1 MTAPYS
7 LPPAVGSRMVAGVNG
22 LDMHILEAGDPG
34 HPLIL
39 LLHGFPELA
48 YSWRNQIGPLAAAGF
63 HVVAPDQRGYGRT
76 TGEDR
81 SRLEQFRILNLVR
94 DAMMLV
100 SALGHAQVHCV
111 VGHDFGSPV
120 AAWAALARPDI
131 FRRVM
136 LMSAPFPGTAP
147 WPPPAAAG
155 QTETPAPRAA
165 PDWIAGLAALGR
177 KHYQLYYSTDDA
189 AAEMDAPA
197 QGLAAFLSAYYHVK
211 SGDWPENRPF
221 ALSGWTADA
230 LAKLPEYYVMP
241 LELGMA
247 ATVAPHA
254 PGVRPAWLP
263 DDALAV
269 YTAEYGRTGF
279 GGGLLW
285 YRAISCGRF
294 QADFD
299 LFAGRR
305 IEGPA
310 MFLAGERDWGI
321 HQNPGALEAM
331 RARAGADWRGTELIP
346 GAGHWVQQEQADA
359 VTGRLRAFL
368 RETG

>member
-1 MTAPYS
+1 MVAPYP
-7 LPPAVGSRMVAGVNG
+7 LPAGVRSRMVAGVNG
-22 LDMHILEAGDPG
+22 LDMHVLEAGDPS
-34 HPLIL
+34 HPLVL

-48 YSWRNQIGPLAAAGF
+48 YSWRHQLAPIAAAGF

-81 SRLEQFRILNLVR
+81 TRLEQFRILHLVR
-94 DAMMLV
+94 DAMALV
-100 SALGHAQVHCV
+100 GALGHSDVHML

-131 FRRVM
+131 FRRVV

-147 WPPPAAAG
+147 WPPPATRGGA
-155 QTETPAPRAA
+155 
-165 PDWIAGLAALGR
+165 DWVEPLAKLKR
-177 KHYQLYYSTDDA
+177 KHYQLYYSTDAA

-211 SGDWPENRPF
+211 SGDWDGNRPF
-221 ALSGWTADA
+221 PLKGWTADE

-254 PGVRPAWLP
+254 PARQPYWLP
-263 DDALAV
+263 EDALAV
-269 YTAEYGRTGF
+269 YAGEYGRTGF

-285 YRAISCGRF
+285 YRAISCERF

-310 MFLAGERDWGI
+310 LFLAGNRDWGI

-331 RARAGADWRGTELIP
+331 GKRAGADWRGTELIP
-346 GAGHWVQQEQADA
+346 GAGHWVQQERADA
-359 VTGRLRAFL
+359 VTDRLLAFL

>member
-1 MTAPYS
+1 MAPYP
-7 LPPAVGSRMVAGVNG
+7 LPDGVRSRILDGING
-22 LDMHILEAGDPG
+22 LAMHVLEAGDPA

-39 LLHGFPELA
+39 LLHGFPELG
-48 YSWRNQIGPLAAAGF
+48 YSWRHQLGPLAAAGF

-94 DAMMLV
+94 DAMGLV
-100 SALGHAQVHCV
+100 AALGHRAVHMV

-120 AAWAALARPDI
+120 AAWAGVARPDI
-131 FRRVM
+131 FRSVV

-147 WPPPAAAG
+147 WPMVSARGAA
-155 QTETPAPRAA
+155 
-165 PDWIAGLAALGR
+165 DWVGPLAELGR
-177 KHYQLYYSTDDA
+177 KHYQLYYSTDA
-189 AAEMDAPA
+189 AALEMDAPA
-197 QGLAAFLSAYYHVK
+197 GGLAAFLSAYYHVK
-211 SGDWPENRPF
+211 SGDWAGNRPF
-221 ALSGWTADA
+221 PLKGWAVDE
-230 LAKLPEYYVMP
+230 LAKLPDYYVMP

-254 PGVRPAWLP
+254 PAAQPGWLP
-263 DDALAV
+263 EADLAI
-269 YTAEYGRTGF
+269 YAAEYGRTGF

-285 YRAISCGRF
+285 YRASSCGRF

-305 IEGPA
+305 IKGPA
-310 MFLAGERDWGI
+310 LFLAGDRDWGI

-331 RARAGADWRGTELIP
+331 GQRAGADWRGTELIP
-346 GAGHWVQQEQADA
+346 GAGHWVQQERAEAVAARLIRFATEQAA
-359 VTGRLRAFL
+359 NPAG
-368 RETG
+368 

>member
-1 MTAPYS
+1 MDAQ
-7 LPPAVGSRMVAGVNG
+7 LPLPAGVHNRVVPGVNG
-22 LDMHILEAGDPG
+22 LDMHVLEAGDPSN
-34 HPLIL
+34 PLVL

-48 YSWRNQIGPLAAAGF
+48 YSWRHQLAPIAGAGF

-81 SRLEQFRILNLVR
+81 TRLEQFRILQLGA
-94 DAMMLV
+94 DAMALV
-100 SALGHAQVHCV
+100 GALGHSQVHMV

-131 FRRVM
+131 FRRVV

-147 WPPPAAAG
+147 WPPGPARG
-155 QTETPAPRAA
+155 STNWV
-165 PDWIAGLAALGR
+165 DDLAALGR
-177 KHYQLYYSTDDA
+177 KHYQLYYSTDAA

-197 QGLAAFLSAYYHVK
+197 QGMASFLRAYYHVK
-211 SGDWPENRPF
+211 SGDWDGNRPF
-221 ALSGWTADA
+221 PLTGWTADE
-230 LAKLPEYYVMP
+230 LATLPDYYVMP

-247 ATVAPHA
+247 ETVAPHS
-254 PGVRPAWLP
+254 PAVQPDWLP
-263 DDALAV
+263 EDALAV
-269 YTAEYGRTGF
+269 YAREYGRTGF

-310 MFLAGERDWGI
+310 LFLAGDRDWGI
-321 HQNPGALEAM
+321 HQNPGALDAM
-331 RARAGADWRGTELIP
+331 GKRAGADWRGTELVP
-346 GAGHWVQQEQADA
+346 GAGHWVQQERAGA
-359 VTGRLRAFL
+359 VTGRLLAFL

>member
-1 MTAPYS
+1 MTAPFP
-7 LPPAVGSRMVAGVNG
+7 LPAGIRSRMIPAVNG
-22 LDMHILEAGDPG
+22 LDMHILEAGDPSN
-34 HPLIL
+34 PLVL

-48 YSWRNQIGPLAAAGF
+48 YSWRHQIAPLAAAGF

-81 SRLEQFRILNLVR
+81 TRLEQFRILHLVR
-94 DAMMLV
+94 DAMALV
-100 SALGHAQVHCV
+100 GALGHATVQMV

-131 FRRVM
+131 FRSVV

-147 WPPPAAAG
+147 WPPGQARAG
-155 QTETPAPRAA
+155 G
-165 PDWIAGLAALGR
+165 DWVGDLAKLGR
-177 KHYQLYYSTDDA
+177 KHYQLYYSTDAA
-189 AAEMDAPA
+189 AAEMDAPP
-197 QGLAAFLSAYYHVK
+197 QGMAAFLSAYYHVK
-211 SGDWPENRPF
+211 SGDWDGNRPS
-221 ALSGWTADA
+221 ALKGWTADE
-230 LAKLPEYYVMP
+230 LAKLPDYYVMP
-241 LELGMA
+241 LDKGMA
-247 ATVAPHA
+247 ETVAPHA
-254 PGVRPAWLP
+254 PAGQPGWLP
-263 DDALAV
+263 VEALAV
-269 YTAEYGRTGF
+269 YAGEYGRTGF

-305 IEGPA
+305 IAGPA
-310 MFLAGERDWGI
+310 LFLAGDRDWGI

-331 RARAGADWRGTELIP
+331 GKRAGADWRGTELVP
-346 GAGHWVQQEQADA
+346 GAGHWVQQERADA
-359 VTGRLRAFL
+359 VTDRLLAFL

>member
-1 MTAPYS
+1 
-7 LPPAVGSRMVAGVNG
+7 MVAGVSG
-22 LDMHILEAGDPG
+22 LDMHVLEAGHPSQ
-34 HPLIL
+34 PLIL
-39 LLHGFPELA
+39 LPHGFPELA
-48 YSWRNQIGPLAAAGF
+48 YSWRHQIAPLAAAGF

-81 SRLEQFRILNLVR
+81 TRLEQFRILQLVR
-94 DAMMLV
+94 DAMALV
-100 SALGHAQVHCV
+100 GALGHADVHMV

-120 AAWAALARPDI
+120 AAWAALVRPDI
-131 FRRVM
+131 FRRVV

-147 WPPPAAAG
+147 WPAGAARPPA
-155 QTETPAPRAA
+155 
-165 PDWIAGLAALGR
+165 DWVGDLGKLGR
-177 KHYQLYYSTDDA
+177 KHYQLYYSTDAA
-189 AAEMDAPA
+189 AAEMDAPE
-197 QGLAAFLSAYYHVK
+197 QGLAAFLGAYYHVK
-211 SGDWPENRPF
+211 SGDWAGNRPF
-221 ALSGWTADA
+221 PLTGWTADE

-254 PGVRPAWLP
+254 PGVQPAWLP
-263 DDALAV
+263 AEALAV
-269 YTAEYGRTGF
+269 YSQEYGRTGF

-305 IEGPA
+305 IAGPGL
-310 MFLAGERDWGI
+310 FLAGDRDWGI

-331 RARAGADWRGTELIP
+331 GERAGADWRGTELIP
-346 GAGHWVQQEQADA
+346 GAGHWVQQERAEA
-359 VTGRLRAFL
+359 VTARLLAFL
-368 RETG
+368 RETS

>member
-1 MTAPYS
+1 MI
-7 LPPAVGSRMVAGVNG
+7 PAVNG
-22 LDMHILEAGDPG
+22 LDMHILEGGDPA
-34 HPLIL
+34 HPLVL

-48 YSWRNQIGPLAAAGF
+48 YSWRHQIAPVAAAGF

-81 SRLEQFRILNLVR
+81 SRLEQFRILHLVR
-94 DAMMLV
+94 DAMALV
-100 SALGHAQVHCV
+100 GALGHSNVHMV

-131 FRRVM
+131 FRRVV

-155 QTETPAPRAA
+155 KTGTAPARGGA
-165 PDWIAGLAALGR
+165 DWVGDLAKLGR
-177 KHYQLYYSTDDA
+177 KHYQLYYSTDAA
-189 AAEMDAPA
+189 AAEMDAPE
-197 QGLAAFLSAYYHVK
+197 QGMAAFLSAYYHVK
-211 SGDWPENRPF
+211 SGDWAGNRPF
-221 ALSGWTADA
+221 ALSGWTADE
-230 LAKLPEYYVMP
+230 LAKLPDYYVMP
-241 LELGMA
+241 KDLGMA
-247 ATVAPHA
+247 ATVAPHS
-254 PGVRPAWLP
+254 PAVQPDWLP
-263 DDALAV
+263 QEALAV
-269 YTAEYGRTGF
+269 YAGEYGRTGF

-310 MFLAGERDWGI
+310 LFLAGDRDWGI
-321 HQNPGALEAM
+321 HQNPGALDAM
-331 RARAGADWRGTELIP
+331 AARAGADWRGTELIP
-346 GAGHWVQQEQADA
+346 GAGHWVQQERPEA
-359 VTGRLRAFL
+359 VTARLVAFAT
-368 RETG
+368 EQGAEATG